1 MEQFIERLK
10 ANLKF
15 LIIAAI
21 ALSTLHAGIGFCRH
35 IPPVDVLLGFGFSV
49 LVFFPVWG
57 IYNLNYIIQ
66 KHNSMIKIET
76 VKKNNRFGIWIGL
89 IAGIIAVIVDL
100 VVPFFLPSEDFYPIA
115 MSSFVLGE
123 LFAALKI
130 DDKDKDKYEQIN
142 ATKDIRPKEFTGV
155 FLALFGA
162 VFFICG
168 IGLLCSALTS
178 SSKTESDSAT
188 IALTSGLQTT
198 ANPALPTD
206 LILPL
211 VFGAIGIAAIVAGI
225 IIYKKRER

>member
-1 MEQFIERLK
+1 
-10 ANLKF
+10 
-15 LIIAAI
+15 
-21 ALSTLHAGIGFCRH
+21 
-35 IPPVDVLLGFGFSV
+35 
-49 LVFFPVWG
+49 
-57 IYNLNYIIQ
+57 
-66 KHNSMIKIET
+66 
-76 VKKNNRFGIWIGL
+76 
-89 IAGIIAVIVDL
+89 
-100 VVPFFLPSEDFYPIA
+100 
-115 MSSFVLGE
+115 

-178 SSKTESDSAT
+178 SSKTASDSAT
-188 IALTSGLQTT
+188 IALTAAN
-198 ANPALPTD
+198 ANPAIPKD